1 MDTEKSKERIPCQ
14 NKYPYN
20 LLVAIRGV
28 ADKEIP
34 EDMTD
39 DHLAGLEYVLSTL
52 ECRERDILFNDIVM
66 ASCVQRLLRVT
77 ASYRNE

>member
-1 MDTEKSKERIPCQ
+1 METEKSKERTPCQ

-39 DHLAGLEYVLSTL
+39 DHLAGLDYVLSTL
-52 ECRERDILFNDIVM
+52 
-66 ASCVQRLLRVT
+66 
-77 ASYRNE
+77 